1 VVRERPGAPAVSVGF
16 YLAGGRSDESSAVAG
31 ISQLTAAALR
41 KGAGG
46 KSGQELDRSLEF
58 LGTALQTKVDS
69 DYFGLQL
76 DVISAN
82 LSPAV
87 DLLAEV
93 ILRPT
98 FPEAGVGEERA
109 LQIAAIRRAFDS
121 SSQRPQ
127 QLVFADLWPSHPYG
141 LPGLGTEDSV
151 SALGAASV
159 SAWWRDHLAA
169 EDATIVIVGDVSA
182 DAARALAE
190 ARFAA
195 LPKRGTPRAPL
206 RQPPPPPTR
215 TEAIEYRDRKQSA
228 IAMVFPA
235 PPPTDP
241 EAARLEL
248 LQNVTSGLA
257 GTLFA
262 ELRGRRS
269 LAYTVF
275 ETYQPRRE
283 GGALVAYLA
292 TEAAKEK
299 EASEALLA
307 ELRRLATDGFDE
319 KQLETAK
326 AAFAGTVKIDH
337 QTNGQV
343 RDELAQGAIYGTG
356 LDAVEKRLEIGR
368 ATTLAEL
375 RATALRWFGAERF
388 ATGIVRGRATPPA
401 PAR

>member
-1 VVRERPGAPAVSVGF
+1 MSTIPGRRLERVTGSNNNPVTDPPPGLPKEIALTWDAVPAWDCSRVFPRS
-16 YLAGGRSDESSAVAG
+16 LGGD
-31 ISQLTAAALR
+31 AAAYHRLR
-41 KGAGG
+41 
-46 KSGQELDRSLEF
+46 
-58 LGTALQTKVDS
+58 
-69 DYFGLQL
+69 
-76 DVISAN
+76 ISA
-82 LSPAV
+82 
-87 DLLAEV
+87 
-93 ILRPT
+93 
-98 FPEAGVGEERA
+98 GERA
-109 LQIAAIRRAFDS
+109 LQVADRPRC
-121 SSQRPQ
+121 QRPQ

-141 LPGLGTEDSV
+141 LPAAGTEDSV
-151 SALGAASV
+151 SRLGAAAV

-182 DAARALAE
+182 AAARALAE

-195 LPKRGTPRAPL
+195 LPKRGTSRAPL

-275 ETYQPRRE
+275 AAYLARRE
-283 GGALVAYLA
+283 GGALIAYLA

-319 KQLETAK
+319 KQLATAK

-337 QTNGQV
+337 QTNGSI
-343 RDELAQGAIYGTG
+343 RDALAQGAIYGTG

-375 RATALRWFGAERF
+375 RATAGRWFGAERF
-388 ATGIVRGRATPPA
+388 ATGIVRGRRPRRPGRALADDAELAETA
-401 PAR
+401 PRRPGRLASS